1 MKEREAE
8 RKEAIKAARKAEK
21 ADEAA
26 RKAEKAHE
34 AAINQ
39 LIVPELTDTESEDES
54 SP

>member
-1 MKEREAE
+1 MKEREAA
-8 RKEAIKAARKAEK
+8 RKEARKAAIK
-21 ADEAA
+21 AA

-34 AAINQ
+34 AAKNQ

>member
-1 MKEREAE
+1 MKEREAA
-8 RKEAIKAARKAEK
+8 RKEARKAAIK
-21 ADEAA
+21 AA